1 MATADKEE
9 TAGLVERVDQ
19 QSAQSQPAL
28 VEPTAVE
35 DLAELA
41 ERQDPV
47 LAQPEL
53 LVQPELLAQPELLE

>member
-1 MATADKEE
+1 MATVDEEE

-47 LAQPEL
+47 LALPG
-53 LVQPELLAQPELLE
+53 LLE